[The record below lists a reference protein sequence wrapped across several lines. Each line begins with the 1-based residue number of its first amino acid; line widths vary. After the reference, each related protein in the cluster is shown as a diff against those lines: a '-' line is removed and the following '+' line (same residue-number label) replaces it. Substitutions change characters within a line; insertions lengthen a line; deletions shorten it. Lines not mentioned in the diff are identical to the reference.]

1 VIEKHQTPWLS
12 RWTMHTFEVKEDNA
26 RHLADLLGES
36 LSQKNGGEWYA
47 DFKNET
53 HHYIVFRGKIFFV
66 DRRQKEEYEEAKN
79 HGISIGM
86 PDYQCDFDGSVAEL
100 ALAAIS
106 IFRLR
111 QIRQSS
117 AYFKPSMPPLFS
129 FGSREI

>member
-1 VIEKHQTPWLS
+1 LI
-12 RWTMHTFEVKEDNA
+12 
-26 RHLADLLGES
+26 
-36 LSQKNGGEWYA
+36 
-47 DFKNET
+47 
-53 HHYIVFRGKIFFV
+53 RGF
-66 DRRQKEEYEEAKN
+66 
-79 HGISIGM
+79 
-86 PDYQCDFDGSVAEL
+86 VAEL